1 MRERY
6 AELTRKKNG
15 KIYRIKSLYDN
26 KLGCGK
32 TTLASKF
39 PKSLILSFEP
49 GTNGLHDKYVA
60 PVKSWSDYKDFVKQL
75 KRTDPKTKKPLLL
88 DKYEILVIDTVDEAY
103 KLCEKYVCNEH
114 DAETIKDVGGY
125 GSGYKILDSE
135 FMDSFRELVYYGYG
149 LLFISHETEKPKI
162 NDLGQEYN
170 QIVPALPNRP
180 FLLINKFVDIIGYI
194 RDVPEK
200 QDDKIV
206 HERYIFLRSDER
218 FLTKCRF
225 HYVVPKVKLNYNDF
239 INAIYDAIDKEA
251 AASGDE
257 ATDEENIYFSKTF
270 DELMEEAKSIWI
282 KATVD
287 QKESIMTILEKNFG
301 KTIKFSEITAEQKTE
316 LEDSLREIKDSL
328 NLD

>member
-1 MRERY
+1 M
-6 AELTRKKNG
+6 G
-15 KIYRIKSLYDN
+15 V
-26 KLGCGK
+26 GK
-32 TTLASKF
+32 TTLASNF

-49 GTNGLHDKYVA
+49 GSNGLHKKFVA

-75 KRTDPKTKKPLLL
+75 KRTDPKTKKPILL

-149 LLFISHETEKPKI
+149 LLFISHETEKSKI
-162 NDLGQEYN
+162 NDLGQEYT

-194 RDVPEK
+194 REIPEK
-200 QDDKIV
+200 KNDQIT
-206 HERYIFLRSDER
+206 HERYIFLRGDER

-225 HYVVPKVKLNYNDF
+225 RHIVPRVKLDYNEF
-239 INAIYDAIDKEA
+239 VNAIYDAIDKTA
-251 AASGDE
+251 AESGDN
-257 ATDEENIYFSKTF
+257 ATDENNAYFEKTF

-287 QKESIMTILEKNFG
+287 QKETIMTILEKNFG

>member
-1 MRERY
+1 M
-6 AELTRKKNG
+6 G
-15 KIYRIKSLYDN
+15 V
-26 KLGCGK
+26 GK
-32 TTLASKF
+32 TTLASNF

-49 GTNGLHDKYVA
+49 GSNGLHNKFVA

-75 KRTDPKTKKPLLL
+75 KRTDPKTKKPILL

-149 LLFISHETEKPKI
+149 LLFISHETEKLKI
-162 NDLGQEYN
+162 NDLGQEYT
-170 QIVPALPNRP
+170 QIVPALSNRP
-180 FLLINKFVDIIGYI
+180 FLLIDKFVDIIGYI
-194 RDVPEK
+194 REIPEK
-200 QDDKIV
+200 KNDQIT
-206 HERYIFLRSDER
+206 HERYIFLRGDER

-225 HYVVPKVKLNYNDF
+225 RHIVPRVKLDYNEF
-239 INAIYDAIDKEA
+239 VNAIYDAIDKTA
-251 AASGDE
+251 AESGDE

-287 QKESIMTILEKNFG
+287 QKEAIMTILEKNFG

>member
-1 MRERY
+1 M
-6 AELTRKKNG
+6 G
-15 KIYRIKSLYDN
+15 V
-26 KLGCGK
+26 GK
-32 TTLASKF
+32 TTLASNF

-49 GTNGLHDKYVA
+49 GSNGLHNKFVA

-75 KRTDPKTKKPLLL
+75 KRTDPKTKKPILL

-149 LLFISHETEKPKI
+149 LLFISHETEKPKV
-162 NDLGQEYN
+162 NDLGQEYT

-194 RDVPEK
+194 REIPEK
-200 QDDKIV
+200 KNDQIT
-206 HERYIFLRSDER
+206 HERYIFLRGDER

-225 HYVVPKVKLNYNDF
+225 RHIVPRVKLDYNEF
-239 INAIYDAIDKEA
+239 VNAIYDAIDKEA
-251 AASGDE
+251 AESGDN
-257 ATDEENIYFSKTF
+257 ATDESNAYFEKTF
-270 DELMEEAKSIWI
+270 DELMEEAKGVWI
-282 KATVD
+282 KATGE
-287 QKESIMTILEKNFG
+287 QKEEILTVLEKNFG
-301 KTIKFSEITAEQKTE
+301 KPTKFSEITEEHKSE
-316 LEDSLREIKDSL
+316 LEDSLKEIKDSL
-328 NLD
+328 GLN

>member
-32 TTLASKF
+32 TKLASKF

-114 DAETIKDVGGY
+114 DAETIKDVAGY
-125 GSGYKILDSE
+125 GRK
-135 FMDSFRELVYYGYG
+135 
-149 LLFISHETEKPKI
+149 T
-162 NDLGQEYN
+162 
-170 QIVPALPNRP
+170 LP
-180 FLLINKFVDIIGYI
+180 L
-194 RDVPEK
+194 
-200 QDDKIV
+200 
-206 HERYIFLRSDER
+206 
-218 FLTKCRF
+218 
-225 HYVVPKVKLNYNDF
+225 
-239 INAIYDAIDKEA
+239 
-251 AASGDE
+251 
-257 ATDEENIYFSKTF
+257 
-270 DELMEEAKSIWI
+270 
-282 KATVD
+282 
-287 QKESIMTILEKNFG
+287 
-301 KTIKFSEITAEQKTE
+301 
-316 LEDSLREIKDSL
+316 
-328 NLD
+328 